1 MRLPRYIPIPV
12 EAPNSMALFRTRR
25 DFGVTAAIITAI
37 SIAAVGATT
46 DAIALTGT
54 VQAANTLNNLTA
66 SVAAALDTQTSLN
79 AHIKGGLMIVN
90 QCVDLVQEQVDT
102 LWQLAQLGC
111 EWKFSGLC
119 VTSVQYDN
127 MTQAANYSKQ
137 LSQMLLQ
144 NWSAEFDYT
153 LKQLRLAV
161 VTINS
166 MRVDVSFASGLSSW
180 IRTAI
185 SSLKEWAGLGA
196 LTGLLLLVVLFC
208 LWCLCRMRKAH
219 RWELAM
225 IAQAFYALEAG
236 QSPQVWLAFLEC

>member
-1 MRLPRYIPIPV
+1 MFLYSRWLPERLVQQTMSQSSPSIFIIT
-12 EAPNSMALFRTRR
+12 LLI
-25 DFGVTAAIITAI
+25 GIVTAAIITAI
-37 SIAAVGATT
+37 SVAAVGATT
-46 DAIALTGT
+46 AAIALTGT
-54 VQAANTLNNLTA
+54 VQTANTLNNLMA

-79 AHIKGGLMIVN
+79 VHIKGGLMIVN
-90 QCVDLVQEQVDT
+90 QRVDLVQEQVDT

-153 LKQLRLAV
+153 LEQLRLAV

-166 MRVDVSFASGLSSW
+166 TRVDVSFTSGLSSW
-180 IRTAI
+180 ICTAV
-185 SSLKEWAGLGA
+185 SNLKEWVGLGA
-196 LTGLLLLVVLFC
+196 LTGCCYLLCYFACGVC
-208 LWCLCRMRKAH
+208 
-219 RWELAM
+219 
-225 IAQAFYALEAG
+225 AG
-236 QSPQVWLAFLEC
+236 